1 MDIKELRK
9 LPLPKLRDL
18 AKEATD
24 LTGVIGM
31 KKEELIEA
39 IAKAKGIAYEA
50 AAKDVATISA
60 IKQEIRA
67 LQKKKT
73 EILSSSRDRVQL
85 DRLRDKMKK
94 LKRVTRKLAHTAGA
108 AKAAAPSAGGE
119 GNPPAAA

>member
-50 AAKDVATISA
+50 AAKDVATISSV
-60 IKQEIRA
+60 KQGIRA
-67 LQKKKT
+67 LQKKKA
-73 EILSSSRDRVQL
+73 EILSSSRDRAQL
-85 DRLRDKMKK
+85 DRLREKVKK
-94 LKRVTRKLAHTAGA
+94 LKRGAEVERVGEVIRVDTRSDTYLERVKR
-108 AKAAAPSAGGE
+108 S
-119 GNPPAAA
+119 